1 MPSRT
6 YKFRGQR
13 THGRGYKSGR
23 GAGIRGGKGNAGLH
37 KHKFMAMN
45 KYRPFHF
52 GRHGFK
58 RPPEVSEELN
68 VINLQEIEE
77 NFERWLAEGKI
88 KEEEGIYLINLRE
101 LGIDKL
107 LGKGRI
113 TRKCKIIVDMRSEN
127 AAEKVR
133 EIGGEVIQE

>member
-6 YKFRGQR
+6 YKFRGHR

-37 KHKFMAMN
+37 KHKFMAVN

-58 RPPEVSEELN
+58 RPPELKEEKTT
-68 VINLQEIEE
+68 INLQEIEE
-77 NFERWLAEGKI
+77 NFEKWLKEGKI
-88 KEEEGIYLINLRE
+88 KEENGVFTLDLRA

-107 LGKGRI
+107 LGKGKITKKLRI
-113 TRKCKIIVDMRSEN
+113 VVDECSAN
-127 AAEKVR
+127 AKEKLVAA
-133 EIGGEVIQE
+133 GGEIQE

>member
-23 GAGIRGGKGNAGLH
+23 GAGIRGGRGNAGLH

-45 KYRPFHF
+45 KYRPLHF

-58 RPPEVSEELN
+58 RPPEVKRT
-68 VINLQEIEE
+68 VTTINLKEIEE

-88 KEEEGIYLINLRE
+88 KEENGVYVVDLRSQ
-101 LGIDKL
+101 GIDKL
-107 LGKGRI
+107 LGGGKVS
-113 TRKCKIIVDMRSEN
+113 RKLRVIVDSCSKQALEKLQ
-127 AAEKVR
+127 AA
-133 EIGGEVIQE
+133 GGEVVQ

>member
-6 YKFRGQR
+6 YKFRGHR

-58 RPPEVSEELN
+58 RPPETKEELRT
-68 VINLQEIEE
+68 INLQEIEE
-77 NFERWLAEGKI
+77 NFDGWVAEGKI
-88 KEEEGIYLINLRE
+88 KEENGMYIADLRA
-101 LGIDKL
+101 LGINKL

-113 TRKCKIIVDMRSEN
+113 TKKLRVIVDSCSKQ
-127 AAEKVR
+127 ALEKLQAV
-133 EIGGEVIQE
+133 GGEVQQ